1 MCLSPSKGRLGK
13 GKFRKAP
20 LVKDMGRIE
29 PRSGKNL
36 ERKISPTP
44 NSNNSVRGWGVF
56 SGQKV
61 KYGKTLVYSLYTIH
75 IRQFLLI
82 NKTHYFIINICQFSS
97 MDKK

>member
-1 MCLSPSKGRLGK
+1 MSPFKGRLGK

-44 NSNNSVRGWGVF
+44 NSNNSVQGREGGF
-56 SGQKV
+56 NGQKV
-61 KYGKTLVYSLYTIH
+61 KYGKTLVYSLYTIQ

-82 NKTHYFIINICQFSS
+82 N
-97 MDKK
+97 